1 MASRPG
7 EQLGIIYGQVE
18 ANDFQFAASEPNVK
32 RLDYI
37 SADHASGL
45 MLGQIVDIQRHSQL
59 SFEEAVSLP
68 KGAAAVAGDYLSC
81 KVRVIGTRDERGI
94 LQTPKA
100 PFRAGTEVRRATPN
114 LIARVLGIA
123 SDPDKGAYLGYLKG
137 TESPVVLD
145 INTLVQKHVS
155 VLARTGAGKSYTVG
169 ALIEELLKKRVPIL
183 VIDPHGEYTT
193 LSSPNIEPREIDLLI
208 KFNLKPKSFVG
219 HVHEYVLEKASAGKR
234 RLELDGVGLE
244 AREIIDLLPGKVSPA
259 QSGLLYQAIN
269 DIKRT
274 KENYTFRDVID
285 EVSKNQSN
293 AKWPLVGALET
304 LESTGLFSE
313 KGTAVDDLVVPGDC
327 SIINLKGVAPEVQ
340 ETCVARLANSLFEAR
355 KKNKVP
361 PFMFVVE
368 EAHNYCPQSGASGG
382 TALSTNVLRTIAKEG
397 RKFGMGLLIVSQ
409 RPANVDKT
417 VLSQCN
423 TQIIMKVTNPN
434 DLKAIS
440 ASVEGLTG
448 DISDEIQRLDVG
460 VALIAASQLAQPVLV
475 EVRTRQTKHGG
486 RSVDV
491 LGSEE
496 PEEAEPPVEVPAI
509 RTLPP
514 PPVRVE
520 RIPTA
525 EHLLR
530 AAHEA
535 LSDVADSPLPERQL
549 GHLKQA
555 RPWAPEDRPPPP
567 IFDGEIVEEEEP
579 GRPVPPRPLVAP
591 PKRDAPDVPAALL
604 VNPGA
609 AEAEDE
615 KDRDRRLRPSLEP
628 DEVLLQRVLV
638 RVGYQTHA
646 PREALVKVRE
656 LAKGLPEM
664 SPDDYVRGFAKI
676 GRNYCYPSHPE
687 CGPCPLLRTCRLGM
701 ERLGRGEVHEGR
713 WGRKRR

>member
-1 MASRPG
+1 MGSRPG
-7 EQLGIIYGQVE
+7 EQIGIIYGHVE
-18 ANDFQFAASEPNVK
+18 ATEFQFAASDPNVK

-37 SADHASGL
+37 SAEHPSGL
-45 MLGQIVDIQRHSQL
+45 ALGQVVDIQRRSQL

-68 KGAAAVAGDYLSC
+68 KGGTVAGDYVSC
-81 KVRVIGTRDERGI
+81 KVRIIGTRDERGI

-100 PFRAGTEVRRATPN
+100 PFKAGTEVRRATPN

-145 INTLVQKHVS
+145 INNLVQKHVS

-219 HVHEYVLEKASAGKR
+219 FVHEYVLEKASPGKK
-234 RLELDGVGLE
+234 RLELEGTGLE

-259 QSGLLYQAIN
+259 QSGLLYQAVNEIRK
-269 DIKRT
+269 IKSD
-274 KENYTFRDVID
+274 YTFKEIID
-285 EVSKNQSN
+285 EVQKNPSN

-304 LESTGLFSE
+304 LEATKLFSE
-313 KGTAVDDLVVPGDC
+313 KGTAVDDLVVAGNC
-327 SIINLKGVAPEVQ
+327 TIINLKGTAPEIQ

-382 TALSTNVLRTIAKEG
+382 TALSTDVLRTIAKEG

-434 DLKAIS
+434 DLKAIT
-440 ASVEGLTG
+440 ASVEGLTA
-448 DISDEIQRLDVG
+448 DTADEIQRLDVG
-460 VALIAASQLAQPVLV
+460 VAMVAGAQLAQPVLV

-491 LGSEE
+491 LGNE
-496 PEEAEPPVEVPAI
+496 PEPEPEPAPEPVV

-514 PPVRVE
+514 SPVRIDELPKVE
-520 RIPTA
+520 HI
-525 EHLLR
+525 LR
-530 AAHEA
+530 EAHEA
-535 LSDVADSPLPERQL
+535 PPEVAEAPLVTEPQMGRPKPAQ
-549 GHLKQA
+549 
-555 RPWAPEDRPPPP
+555 RPWGPEETSQPPLV
-567 IFDGEIVEEEEP
+567 DGELIDEP
-579 GRPVPPRPLVAP
+579 EPIRPIPPRPPVAL
-591 PKRDAPDVPAALL
+591 PKRDPSDVPAASL
-604 VNPGA
+604 VRP
-609 AEAEDE
+609 EAPEMEDD
-615 KDRDRRLRPSLEP
+615 DRDHRLRPSLEP
-628 DEVLLQRVLV
+628 DDVLVQRVLI
-638 RVGYQTHA
+638 RVGYQASST
-646 PREALVKVRE
+646 REAMGKVRD

-701 ERLGRGEVHEGR
+701 DRLGRGEVHEGR